1 MVPVSSL
8 VLRSLVP
15 PVTPVSMV
23 PPVPHVCSLLA
34 ESPLSF
40 EAVSSPGSAGRDPPP
55 SPLVDR
61 KKHRRKKLTTPS
73 KTEGSGGQ
81 AEGECHSHMSPAPV
95 THGAVGTRPPSST
108 AMTPQNSGGSGV
120 LLPLLTPIHAQ
131 PRCPRTPLALPLPAT
146 FCTIPRASRAPLT
159 LSPFPLST
167 PAAWTLRSQ
176 AQNVEIKKFW

>member
-8 VLRSLVP
+8 VLRSLVL

-108 AMTPQNSGGSGV
+108 AIAPQNSGGSGV
-120 LLPLLTPIHAQ
+120 LLPLLTPH
-131 PRCPRTPLALPLPAT
+131 PRSA
-146 FCTIPRASRAPLT
+146 T
-159 LSPFPLST
+159 LSTHPP
-167 PAAWTLRSQ
+167 RSATACHLLHHPQ
-176 AQNVEIKKFW
+176 GFAGPPDSVPVSSLYSCCPDPPQPSAKCGN